1 MKQGNL
7 QPGGQLGEGNKRS
20 GMERPFSDFLSHPDH
35 VIPAAEFISALFKAA
50 QGFESK
56 ASVEKGTVFGKE
68 RVLLLCDGNAGIE
81 VEYLLGKE
89 DGFQLAIERLPQ
101 APVMERRR
109 YIDGK
114 LHGVVIGFPR
124 VEGSG
129 IGITCYPAIRKG
141 GKIGVPFQGRG
152 HAMLEIFQR
161 RRVLFKGNRRVF
173 HIGPVNGK
181 KGRRIFYGRLAD
193 DKGRATGSFHFFV
206 PLFL

>member
-1 MKQGNL
+1 MR
-7 QPGGQLGEGNKRS
+7 EGDESS
-20 GMERPFSDFLSHPDH
+20 GMERPFPDFLSHPDH

-56 ASVEKGTVFGKE
+56 ASVKKGTVFGKE
-68 RVLLLCDGNAGIE
+68 RVFPLCDGNAGIE

-89 DGFQLAIERLPQ
+89 DGLQLAIESLPQ
-101 APVMERRR
+101 APVMEGRS
-109 YIDGK
+109 YIDRK
-114 LHGVVIGFPR
+114 FCGVVIGFPG

-129 IGITCYPAIRKG
+129 IGITCYPAIGKG

-161 RRVLFKGNRRVF
+161 RRVFFKGNRRVF

-181 KGRRIFYGRLAD
+181 KGRRIFYGRLANK
-193 DKGRATGSFHFFV
+193 KGRATGSFRFFV